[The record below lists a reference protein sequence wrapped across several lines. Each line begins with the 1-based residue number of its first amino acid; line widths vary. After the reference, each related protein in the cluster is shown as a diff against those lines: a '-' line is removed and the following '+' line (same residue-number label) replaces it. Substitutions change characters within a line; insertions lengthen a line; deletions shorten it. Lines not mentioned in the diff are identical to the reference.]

1 VTQRRRAAASAA
13 AGLLLVMAEAAPASA
28 HGVGGR
34 VDLPVPVWLFV
45 WGAGAVVIVSFV
57 ALGVLWKQARL
68 EDPGEGRPL
77 PGPLQALFRNR
88 VAEALVRTTSLAV
101 FVGVAVAAA
110 AGEDSAAANV
120 APVFIYVWFWVGLA
134 FLHAVLGN
142 LWATLS
148 PWDTLARLLGI
159 GDRPRR
165 PYPLAWGRW
174 PATLL
179 LLAFVWL
186 ELVYPAGAS
195 PRALAVAIAGYTV
208 VTLGGMSLFGR
219 EAWNRNGEAFAVYF
233 DLLSRISPLARD
245 REGRVILRPVLGGL
259 PGLSPTPGLVGL
271 VMVLIG
277 STTFDG
283 LSASNL
289 WLTWVGGLS
298 PGEEVIAGTTGLL
311 GAIAAVTLAYT
322 VSMAA
327 GGAILQTPW
336 HPLAVRFAHSL
347 VPIALA
353 YATAHYFSL
362 LVLEGQLGIRLLSD
376 PLGLGW
382 NLLGTASFI
391 PNLALVSATTIWYV
405 QVAAIVGGHVAGVVT
420 AHDRSVAL
428 FPGQLA
434 VRSQYALLAVMVL
447 FTVGGLILLSG
458 A

>member
-1 VTQRRRAAASAA
+1 MRPGSRAITALVG
-13 AGLLLVMAEAAPASA
+13 GLLLVIGGAAPASA
-28 HGVGGR
+28 HGIGGR

-57 ALGVLWKQARL
+57 ALGVLWKEPRL
-68 EDPGEGRPL
+68 EEAAKGRPL
-77 PGPLQALFRNR
+77 PEPLQALFRSP
-88 VAEALVRTTSLAV
+88 VAETVVRAGSLAV

-110 AGEDSAAANV
+110 AGQDSSAANV
-120 APVFIYVWFWVGLA
+120 APVFVYVWFWVGLA
-134 FLHAVLGN
+134 FLHAAWGN

-148 PWDTLARLLGI
+148 PWDTLARVLGV
-159 GDRPRR
+159 GDRPRH

-174 PATLL
+174 PATVLMFG
-179 LLAFVWL
+179 FVWL

-195 PRALAVAIAGYTV
+195 PKALAVAIAGYTV

-219 EAWNRNGEAFAVYF
+219 KAWNRNGEAFAVYF

-245 REGRVILRPVLGGL
+245 RDGRVILRPVLGGL
-259 PGLSPTPGLVGL
+259 PGLSPKPGLMAF

-283 LSASNL
+283 LSSSNL
-289 WLTWVGGLS
+289 WQSWVGGLS
-298 PGEEVIAGTTGLL
+298 LGDQVIADTTGLV
-311 GAIAAVTLAYT
+311 GMIGVVTLAYT

-327 GGAILQTPW
+327 GGAVLRTPW
-336 HPLAVRFAHSL
+336 HPLAVLFAHSL

-353 YATAHYFSL
+353 YAAAHYFSL

-382 NLLGTASFI
+382 NLLGTASFV
-391 PNLALVSATTIWYV
+391 PNLALVSAATIWYV
-405 QVAAIVGGHVAGVVT
+405 QVAAIVAGHVAGVVT

-447 FTVGGLILLSG
+447 FTAGGLTLLSG

>member
-1 VTQRRRAAASAA
+1 MTRWGKAALATGAGVMLVIVGATPAAA
-13 AGLLLVMAEAAPASA
+13 
-28 HGVGGR
+28 HGIGGR
-34 VDLPVPVWLFV
+34 VDLPVPAWLFV

-57 ALGVLWKQARL
+57 ALGVLWKEPRL
-68 EDPGEGRPL
+68 EHSEGGGAL
-77 PGPLQALFRNR
+77 PERLQALLRSR
-88 VAEALVRTTSLAV
+88 LAEWVVRAVSLAV
-101 FVGVAVAAA
+101 FLGVLVASG
-110 AGEDSAAANV
+110 AGENSAAANLS
-120 APVFIYVWFWVGLA
+120 PVLVYVWFWVGLA
-134 FLHAVLGN
+134 FLHAVFGN

-148 PWDTLARLLGI
+148 PWDTMARLLRLGE
-159 GDRPRR
+159 RARR

-174 PATLL
+174 PAAILL
-179 LLAFVWL
+179 LGFVWL

-195 PRALAVAIAGYTV
+195 PRTLALAVGGYTV
-208 VTLGGMSLFGR
+208 VTLAGMSLFGR
-219 EAWNRNGEAFAVYF
+219 RTWNQNGEAFAVYF
-233 DLLSRISPLARD
+233 DLLSRISPLTRD
-245 REGRVILRPVLGGL
+245 RNGRVIVRPVLGGL
-259 PGLSPTPGLVGL
+259 PDLAPRPGLVAV

-283 LSASNL
+283 FSSSNL
-289 WLTWVGGLS
+289 WESWTGALS
-298 PGEEVIAGTTGLL
+298 PGIATLVGTAGLL
-311 GAIAAVTLAYT
+311 GAIGAVGVAYA

-327 GGAILQTPW
+327 AGTILRTPW

-362 LVLEGQLGIRLLSD
+362 LVLEGQLGIKLASD
-376 PLGLGW
+376 PLGIGW
-382 NLLGTASFI
+382 NLLGTGRFV
-391 PNLALVSATTIWYV
+391 PNLALVSATAIWYV
-405 QVAAIVGGHVAGVVT
+405 QVAAIVAGHVAGVVT

>member
-1 VTQRRRAAASAA
+1 MTARLRTAVVLGG
-13 AGLLLVMAEAAPASA
+13 GLLLVIGSAAPAAA
-28 HGVGGR
+28 HGIGGR

-57 ALGVLWKQARL
+57 ALGVLWKEARL
-68 EDPGEGRPL
+68 EDPAGSRPL
-77 PGPLQALFRNR
+77 PGPFQTLFRSR
-88 VAEALVRTTSLAV
+88 LVEAAVRTVSLGV
-101 FVGVAVAAA
+101 FLGVVVAAA

-120 APVFIYVWFWVGLA
+120 APVLVYVWFWVGMA
-134 FLHAVLGN
+134 FLHAVFGN

-148 PWDTLARLLGI
+148 PWDTMARALGI
-159 GDRPRR
+159 GERSRR
-165 PYPLAWGRW
+165 EYPLAWGRW
-174 PATLL
+174 PAVFPLFG
-179 LLAFVWL
+179 FVWL

-195 PRALAVAIAGYTV
+195 PRTLAVAIAGYTV

-219 EAWNRNGEAFAVYF
+219 ETWNRRGEAFALYF

-245 REGRVILRPVLGGL
+245 RNGRVILRPILGGL
-259 PGLSPTPGLVGL
+259 PELFPMPGLVAF

-277 STTFDG
+277 STSFDG
-283 LSASNL
+283 LSSSNL
-289 WLTWVGGLS
+289 WLSWVGGLS
-298 PGEEVIAGTTGLL
+298 PGAEVIVATTGLL
-311 GAIAAVTLAYT
+311 GAIGAVTLAYSI
-322 VSMAA
+322 SMAA
-327 GGAILQTPW
+327 AGAILRTPW

-362 LVLEGQLGIRLLSD
+362 LVLEGQLGIRLVSD

-382 NLLGTASFI
+382 NLVGTANFI

-405 QVAAIVGGHVAGVVT
+405 QVAAIVAGHVAGVVT

-434 VRSQYALLAVMVL
+434 VRSQYALLAVMVM

>member
-1 VTQRRRAAASAA
+1 MTRLGRAVLAIGAGMLVVIAGATPAAA
-13 AGLLLVMAEAAPASA
+13 
-28 HGVGGR
+28 HGIGGR

-57 ALGVLWKQARL
+57 ALGVLWKEPRL
-68 EDPGEGRPL
+68 EDRDEGHPL
-77 PGPLQALFRNR
+77 PEQFQAVFRSG
-88 VAEALVRTTSLAV
+88 VAEAVVRAGSLAV
-101 FVGVAVAAA
+101 FLGVAVAAA
-110 AGEDSAAANV
+110 AGEDSSAANL
-120 APVFIYVWFWVGLA
+120 APVFVYVWFWVGLA
-134 FLHAVLGN
+134 FLHAAFGN

-148 PWDTLARLLGI
+148 PWDTMARFLGI
-159 GDRPRR
+159 GERPRH

-174 PATLL
+174 PAALL
-179 LLAFVWL
+179 LFGFVWL

-195 PRALAVAIAGYTV
+195 PRALAVAVAGYTV

-219 EAWNRNGEAFAVYF
+219 DAWNRNGEAFAVYF
-233 DLLSRISPLARD
+233 GLLSRISPLAKD
-245 REGRVILRPVLGGL
+245 REGRVILRPILGGL
-259 PGLSPTPGLVGL
+259 PDLAPSPGLVAV

-283 LSASNL
+283 LTNSNL
-289 WLTWVGGLS
+289 WQTWVGGLS

-311 GAIAAVTLAYT
+311 GAIGAVTLAYT

-327 GGAILQTPW
+327 GGAILRTPW

-353 YATAHYFSL
+353 YAGAHYFSL
-362 LVLEGQLGIRLLSD
+362 LVLEGQLGIRLVSD
-376 PLGLGW
+376 PMGLGW
-382 NLLGTASFI
+382 NLLGTASFV

-405 QVAAIVGGHVAGVVT
+405 QVAAIIAGHVAGVVT

-428 FPGQLA
+428 FPGDLA
-434 VRSQYALLAVMVL
+434 VRSQYALLAVMVM
-447 FTVGGLILLSG
+447 FTAGGLILLSG